1 MQLFKI
7 DGNKLNEVNQID
19 FKKEKELQDLIN
31 SNLKSLFGLDFIKAE
46 FTIDDLRLDGVGF
59 DPNNKMFGIIEY
71 KNDVNFSVID
81 QGYTYLN
88 TLLDRKA
95 DFVLLYREVTGK
107 DLKKE
112 DVDWRST
119 KVIFIS
125 PQFTKY
131 QMRSININSPFELIE
146 VHKYE
151 NNSLILNRVE
161 LMHNKGDNIGSM
173 LKNSVIQKVSRE
185 IKLYS
190 EDYHLKQ
197 ASDSTKN
204 LYFDLKDRILGLG
217 DNIEIKPRKFYIG
230 FIASTNFLDIHVE
243 KSKLKIWVN
252 LKSGQLNDPEHVAR
266 DVSKVGHWGNGDY
279 EVDLKDTKNMNY
291 LMNLL
296 TQSYNRNS

>member
-7 DGNKLNEVNQID
+7 DDNKLNEVNQID

-31 SNLKSLFGLDFIKAE
+31 SNLKILFGLDFIKTE
-46 FTIDDLRLDGVGF
+46 FTVDDIRLDGVAF
-59 DPNNKMFGIIEY
+59 DPNNKAFVIIEY

-88 TLLDRKA
+88 MLLDKKA
-95 DFVLLYREVTGK
+95 DFILLYREVTGK
-107 DLKKE
+107 DLQK
-112 DVDWRST
+112 DNVDWTST

-131 QMRSININSPFELIE
+131 QIRAINIDLPFELIE

-151 NNSLILNRVE
+151 NNSLIMDRVE
-161 LMHNKGDNIGSM
+161 LKHGKSSNVGSV

-230 FIASTNFLDIHVE
+230 FISSTNFVDIHFE

-252 LKSGQLNDPEHVAR
+252 LKLGQLNDPDHVAR
-266 DVSKVGHWGNGDY
+266 DVSKIGHWGNGDY
-279 EVDLKDTKNMNY
+279 EINFKNAKDVNY
-291 LMNLL
+291 LMNLII
-296 TQSYNRNS
+296 QAYNKNS